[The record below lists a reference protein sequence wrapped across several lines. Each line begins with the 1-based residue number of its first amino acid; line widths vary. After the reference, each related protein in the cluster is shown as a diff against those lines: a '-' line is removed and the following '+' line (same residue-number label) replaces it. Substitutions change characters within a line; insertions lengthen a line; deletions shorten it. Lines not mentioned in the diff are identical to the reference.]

1 MRWTLGPSGLT
12 RLAAMTALGLSL
24 LLGGCASAPRDGSQ
38 RVAEETDGWTRC
50 PRGQSVTF
58 TVLCL
63 KH

>member
-1 MRWTLGPSGLT
+1 MRWTLGPSGLM

-24 LLGGCASAPRDGSQ
+24 LLGGCASARRNASHTVVEG
-38 RVAEETDGWTRC
+38 TDAWTPC
-50 PRGQSVTF
+50 PRGQSAHF

>member
-1 MRWTLGPSGLT
+1 MRWTLGPSGLM

-24 LLGGCASAPRDGSQ
+24 LLGGCASAPRSGSQ
-38 RVAEETDGWTRC
+38 TVAEETDGWTPC
-50 PRGQSVTF
+50 PRGQFAHF